1 MKRIIVLGA
10 VIEKDGKILLA
21 RRKQGQGMA
30 DKWEFP
36 GGKPQSSEDEKEWL
50 KNKIFDDI
58 MADIEVVDFF
68 EETIYGMGK
77 RELNLRCYRAKLL
90 SDKINSPCR
99 DSFVWA
105 VQEKILDYDLSPADI
120 KIANKL
126 VYNRK

>member
-1 MKRIIVLGA
+1 
-10 VIEKDGKILLA
+10 
-21 RRKQGQGMA
+21 MA

-58 MADIEVVDFF
+58 KADIEVVDFF
-68 EETIYGMGK
+68 AETIYGMGK